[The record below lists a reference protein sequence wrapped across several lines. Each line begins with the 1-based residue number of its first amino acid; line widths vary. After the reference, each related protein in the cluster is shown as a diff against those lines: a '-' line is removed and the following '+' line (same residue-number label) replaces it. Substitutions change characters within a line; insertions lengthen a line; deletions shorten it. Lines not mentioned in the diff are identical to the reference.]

1 MSDYN
6 LGALSPEEKDQLLM
20 HLLQK
25 GGGGDVAPVAEGS
38 PEDDDT
44 PILKVMEILCNLVDT
59 IDQRLGKL
67 EEVVM
72 DDIIGGVETL
82 YKGNLKAKGVDDLKG
97 KYGSLFE
104 PHMGA
109 LKEMA
114 PDEDVFDKLYD
125 LIDQAKGGEG
135 WDDTKESGMA
145 QDMAKAVADKIAK
158 IKGEAPAAEAPAE
171 APAEGVAVEK
181 TKVSA
186 FPEGADEN
194 LMKRISSMKARNAAN
209 GK

>member
-1 MSDYN
+1 MDIDIN
-6 LGALSPEEKDQLLM
+6 RLSQEEKDQLLL
-20 HLLQK
+20 HLLPK
-25 GGGGDVAPVAEGS
+25 EGGEEGM
-38 PEDDDT
+38 PEDNDE
-44 PILKVMEILCNLVDT
+44 PILKVLEILCNLVDT
-59 IDQRLGKL
+59 LDQRLGKL

-82 YKGNLKAKGVDDLKG
+82 YKGNLRAKGVDGLRG
-97 KYGSLFE
+97 KYKDLFE

-125 LIDQAKGGEG
+125 LIEEARSGED
-135 WDDTKESGMA
+135 WDDGREGTMA
-145 QDMAKAVADKIAK
+145 EEMARAIGEKVSK
-158 IKGEAPAAEAPAE
+158 IKGEAPAPEVAVEAEPE
-171 APAEGVAVEK
+171 GEGVSVEK

-186 FPEGADEN
+186 YPDGADEN
-194 LMKRISSMKARNAAN
+194 LMKRIEGMKARNAAK